1 MKDRQGCNLSLYL
14 FNIYTE
20 DIMREVGGDGKT
32 VHFNKLNIHG
42 HKIRDLCY
50 TDDIILLPHGTSR
63 LSHLVE
69 SVDKQSSEKS
79 LKLPVN
85 AKKTKLMKTDKSKE
99 DLEIKVDIYIIIVKP
114 WNVFLNMCIWNLQ
127 YLETEMEQRK

>member
-14 FNIYTE
+14 FNIYTD
-20 DIMREVGGDGKT
+20 DIMREVGEDGKT

-79 LKLPVN
+79 LKLN

-99 DLEIKVDIYIIIVKP
+99 DLEIKVDIYI
-114 WNVFLNMCIWNLQ
+114 
-127 YLETEMEQRK
+127 